1 MSTAFAYRVCVGR
14 GRCLH
19 RPTRGVVIVFVALAL
34 PFILL
39 LAAFAVDMAYLK
51 LARRELEN
59 TADTTAR
66 AAMSE
71 FARTGDVTVSRAAAL
86 NVASLNYVASEPMR
100 MSAEDI
106 EFGRATEGVDGL
118 QFVPDEKSPN
128 AVRVQARRTADSMA
142 GPIKLFFA
150 RSFGKVN
157 IEMVQS
163 ATARSSTS
171 DVVLVLDR
179 GRTMAFGAKES
190 SKASNPAVGGKPWKW
205 CSKLKKDARF
215 LDAAAAIDLALQDY
229 EAKGSTTRVALVTY
243 GNKAVMDVDFTTDY
257 AQIRSRLNAIAAA
270 YCEET
275 LEDMTGAINL
285 AANVALSYQAS
296 AAGAGRNVYSLLI
309 SDDGQLIGDP
319 VLAAASSLQ
328 NGVMVDVISY
338 TPTAG
343 SAIPNSVASAG
354 GGKHDHADDQAS
366 LVKLVDAMMDMAQTV
381 LTAVP

>member
-1 MSTAFAYRVCVGR
+1 MTMRTHSR
-14 GRCLH
+14 H
-19 RPTRGVVIVFVALAL
+19 RRPGVVIVFVALAL

-163 ATARSSTS
+163 ATARGVPS
-171 DVVLVLDR
+171 DTVLVINR
-179 GRTMAFGAKES
+179 GRTMAYPPS
-190 SKASNPAVGGKPWKW
+190 SLGLLPRPYFSGVWWNW
-205 CSKLKKDARF
+205 CSTVHPDSRFAGTMSAVDKALAKL
-215 LDAAAAIDLALQDY
+215 
-229 EAKGSTTRVALVTY
+229 ESEGSKSQVALVTY
-243 GNKAVMDVDFTTDY
+243 GVNATYDVEFTTDY
-257 AQIRSRLNAIAAA
+257 NLIRQRLSSIASA
-270 YCEET
+270 YCKEAG
-275 LEDMTGAINL
+275 EDLAGAIHL
-285 AANVALSYQAS
+285 ATDVAEAHRSAS
-296 AAGAGRNVYSLLI
+296 PSAQAGALLITDNSLLLGDAVLSADRARAKGVEFDVASFSNPDLAWLYDLI
-309 SDDGQLIGDP
+309 AQLTKGAH
-319 VLAAASSLQ
+319 LS
-328 NGVMVDVISY
+328 
-338 TPTAG
+338 AG
-343 SAIPNSVASAG
+343 SKAELESN
-354 GGKHDHADDQAS
+354 
-366 LVKLVDAMMDMAQTV
+366 VKQLMSKVHTNLM
-381 LTAVP
+381 P